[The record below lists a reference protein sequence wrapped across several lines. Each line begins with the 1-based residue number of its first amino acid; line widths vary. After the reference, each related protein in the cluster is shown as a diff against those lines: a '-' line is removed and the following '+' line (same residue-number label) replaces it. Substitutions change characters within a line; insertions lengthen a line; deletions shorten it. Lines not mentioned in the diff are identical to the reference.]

1 MATPDEREILKI
13 VEEEGGESHEVRIS
27 NEIGLRLSYVRTI
40 LASMGVRDHI
50 DVSRSGRVTI
60 ADKGWQVLGKSPRVP
75 GMDFQEEAE
84 PPATAR
90 ERFERYMSRQA
101 QDGVSEAAEENSL
114 ETIQETSR
122 NLENKTQKEPAESC
136 VNTIEELAAEPSS
149 PEEKFK
155 RYMSR

>member
-13 VEEEGGESHEVRIS
+13 VEEEGGESHEVTIS
-27 NEIGLRLSYVRTI
+27 NEMGLRLDYIRTM
-40 LASMGVRDHI
+40 LSSMGIRDYI
-50 DVSRSGRVTI
+50 DVLRSGRVTI
-60 ADKGWQVLGKSPRVP
+60 ADKGWRVLGKSPRVP

-90 ERFERYMSRQA
+90 ERFERYMSRAA
-101 QDGVSEAAEENSL
+101 QQESSGEAEGGSS
-114 ETIQETSR
+114 ETIQETSK
-122 NLENKTQKEPAESC
+122 NSENKTQKEPAEGYRR
-136 VNTIEELAAEPSS
+136 TIEELAAEPSS